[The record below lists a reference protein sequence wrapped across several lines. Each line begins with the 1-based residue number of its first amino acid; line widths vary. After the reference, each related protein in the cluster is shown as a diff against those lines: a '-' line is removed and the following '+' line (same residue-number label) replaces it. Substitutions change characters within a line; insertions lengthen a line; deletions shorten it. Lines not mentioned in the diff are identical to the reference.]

1 MKSPKKRASPL
12 FTSKGIERAQSKL
25 PPPPPFT
32 SHLAFRRFV
41 ELDRSLLQKL
51 EEADRLVQAA
61 AAGPPGVVESKRNSL
76 SIVQKHRPRTPNPT
90 LGPND
95 LLPRRRRRPRIF
107 ERRGRCPQRCSFLKL
122 IVTRLLDLCSSR
134 GSVDPKAGRSSR
146 NDCSARTC
154 VKFTTT
160 QRSQVSLGPE
170 LSASRRRG
178 AKGSKGKGRARER
191 KATVQTKGRARARS
205 GPQRFPRSHF

>member
-25 PPPPPFT
+25 PPPPSLHI
-32 SHLAFRRFV
+32 SHSGGSWSWTAACCRSWRKQTGLCRLRQPGPLEWWKASETAFQ
-41 ELDRSLLQKL
+41 SY
-51 EEADRLVQAA
+51 
-61 AAGPPGVVESKRNSL
+61 RN
-76 SIVQKHRPRTPNPT
+76 IDP
-90 LGPND
+90 GPND

-122 IVTRLLDLCSSR
+122 IVTRLLDVCSSR

-178 AKGSKGKGRARER
+178 AKGSKGKG
-191 KATVQTKGRARARS
+191 KSKGKEGN
-205 GPQRFPRSHF
+205 GPNKGKGKGKVWTSALPKDFC